1 MTNDVPGNPNNPNNF
16 PVIPGNTLEQTM
28 PVFGDLA
35 LFPSIKKIY
44 QKYFPN
50 LDLSSGDYKE
60 FNLER
65 DKLPPEQQQAFMTEL
80 LADPMVQGAM
90 SAPKSTVSVGP
101 DAQVSSIGGLAPDEI
116 PDEERTPENNYGCPV
131 GYVRDPVSD
140 ACVSVRGEDPA
151 SDPIPGDKYDPL
163 GQQPGPFEQED
174 IDAARDREDKIK
186 DMREG
191 NLNPYTLTDE
201 ELEFLTRGSGATRE
215 QLAEMFDY
223 EKPAEDP
230 VGDDDDAVDE
240 EGWTAQTIQDIRDG
254 ELNPYE
260 MTDEE
265 LSDVGLTR
273 AQAEAI
279 YGGELSEEEQDR
291 FREGLIGDYNSDETR
306 RRNIDGIVD
315 VFEGVFGEDQYDI
328 TKDPNVEAFPEGQ
341 NPAEIMEGRWRPI
354 MMIDPTSKSNP
365 PARYPEG
372 MGTKYQVKDKNG
384 NPLWRKEAS
393 DISPEID
400 QSKPGWNNV
409 QESPPWLKSIEEALG
424 IPPKW
429 VRDSDPDWMTN
440 RNPNFPPPLTDENGN
455 ILPGVTITYNVKEK
469 KWTAKVLIAVPG
481 LPKWVQG
488 KGFEVEI
495 GRDGEF
501 VLGEKLQDKFK
512 EIGEKIKNIPKEVA
526 DGIQKTIDGITA
538 QGNSVRDVDIDKDGN
553 VTGTILDSAGNVLD
567 KLFIP
572 ANALLEGGVDSP
584 GLLDFILKNRL
595 LAGALDFIGSDY
607 VDFLKV
613 KKKGDG
619 PDGSPP
625 ADTQPPDSSGG
636 GSPIQGTG
644 EKKEDEEKDPLDD
657 EESEADERPSDGERP
672 PEERPPDG
680 ERPTGERPPDGE
692 RPSDGERPPDG
703 ERPTTSEEE
712 PALREGTLD
721 ELERTSDGIVTST
734 DRPATGGDRPATGGD
749 RPATG
754 SDGVVRSGDNPVA
767 TSSQPLMNAFM
778 GLGVP
783 GGSLFGDTAKEGDDL
798 EYFFDIGGDTIFA
811 GKNFS
816 NAEKRG
822 IGALAKQSK
831 ELENLQRMVTPITG
845 VRLPDRSKA
854 ARGGMVKNT
863 FMDKLN
869 DIMRYR

>member
-1 MTNDVPGNPNNPNNF
+1 MTLV
-16 PVIPGNTLEQTM
+16 
-28 PVFGDLA
+28 
-35 LFPSIKKIY
+35 
-44 QKYFPN
+44 
-50 LDLSSGDYKE
+50 
-60 FNLER
+60 
-65 DKLPPEQQQAFMTEL
+65 
-80 LADPMVQGAM
+80 
-90 SAPKSTVSVGP
+90 
-101 DAQVSSIGGLAPDEI
+101 I
-116 PDEERTPENNYGCPV
+116 PDEDKDKFPEGYPDSPFARTTAFPDQGDSYRGASFPSSVGDIMWASALQKAAQEGKNIEDKEVQRGLFAETFPDAPKTGFDNYTASYPTSPSTQPPGSQFNLD
-131 GYVRDPVSD
+131 RDP
-140 ACVSVRGEDPA
+140 R
-151 SDPIPGDKYDPL
+151 PGPPPGLDPL
-163 GQQPGPFEQED
+163 EKPPVTDPSDKEQED
-174 IDAARDREDKIK
+174 ISDANTRQDMIR

-191 NLNPYTLTDE
+191 NLNPYTLTDAQ
-201 ELEFLTRGSGATRE
+201 LEFFTKGTGTTRE
-215 QLAEMFDY
+215 QLAEMFNYD
-223 EKPAEDP
+223 KPAEDP
-230 VGDDDDAVDE
+230 AETPVEDDDDAVDDE
-240 EGWTAQTIQDIRDG
+240 QATQDTIQDIRDG
-254 ELNPYE
+254 ELNPYA

-265 LSDVGLTR
+265 LADIGLTR
-273 AQAEAI
+273 AQAEDI
-279 YGGELSEEEQDR
+279 YGGELTEEEQDR

-306 RRNIDGIVD
+306 RRNIDGVVD

-341 NPAEIMEGRWRPI
+341 SPTEIKQGRWLPV
-354 MMIDPTSKSNP
+354 MEIDPRTGKP
-365 PARYPEG
+365 YPEG
-372 MGTKYQVKDKNG
+372 LGSEYQAKDKNG
-384 NPLWRKEAS
+384 NPLWRREAS
-393 DISPEID
+393 DISPAID
-400 QSKPGWNNV
+400 PTRPWEGAQD
-409 QESPPWLKSIEEALG
+409 SPPWLKSIEEALG

-429 VRDSDPDWMTN
+429 LRDSDPDWMIN

-501 VLGEKLQDKFK
+501 VLGEKLQEKFK

-538 QGNSVRDVDIDKDGN
+538 QGNSVEDVDIDKDGN

-572 ANALLEGGVDSP
+572 ANALLDGGVDSP

-595 LAGALDFIGSDY
+595 LAGALDFLGSDY

-613 KKKGDG
+613 KKKKDSA
-619 PDGSPP
+619 DGSPP
-625 ADTQPPDSSGG
+625 ADEQPPEKSES

-644 EKKEDEEKDPLDD
+644 EKEEDEEKDPLDD
-657 EESEADERPSDGERP
+657 EESKADEGP
-672 PEERPPDG
+672 P
-680 ERPTGERPPDGE
+680 
-692 RPSDGERPPDG
+692 DGERPPDG
-703 ERPTTSEEE
+703 EKPTDEGPTDGKPTTEE
-712 PALREGTLD
+712 PALAEGTLD
-721 ELERTSDGIVTST
+721 ELEKTSDGVVTST
-734 DRPATGGDRPATGGD
+734 DRPATGGDGVVTSTDRPATGGD
-749 RPATG
+749 NPAA
-754 SDGVVRSGDNPVA
+754 GDNPA

-778 GLGVP
+778 GLGAP
-783 GGSLFGDTAKEGDDL
+783 GGLLFGDTTKEGDDL

-811 GKNFS
+811 GKNYS

-845 VRLPDRSKA
+845 VPLLNRSKA

>member
-1 MTNDVPGNPNNPNNF
+1 MANDVPGNPNNPNNF

-50 LDLSSGDYKE
+50 LDMSSGDYKE

-101 DAQVSSIGGLAPDEI
+101 DAQALANQNPF
-116 PDEERTPENNYGCPV
+116 
-131 GYVRDPVSD
+131 DPSFG
-140 ACVSVRGEDPA
+140 SPA
-151 SDPIPGDKYDPL
+151 STSRAMDAPPGGPPPGLDPL
-163 GQQPGPFEQED
+163 EKPPVPPFPSDKEQED
-174 IDAARDREDKIK
+174 ISDANTRQDMIQ

-191 NLNPYTLTDE
+191 NLNPYTLTDAQ
-201 ELEFLTRGSGATRE
+201 LEFFTKGTGTTRE
-215 QLAEMFDY
+215 QLAEMFNTNNNTNY
-223 EKPAEDP
+223 NKPAEDP
-230 VGDDDDAVDE
+230 AADSVEDDDDAVDDE
-240 EGWTAQTIQDIRDG
+240 QATQDTIQDIRDG
-254 ELNPYE
+254 ELNPYA

-265 LSDVGLTR
+265 LADIGLTR
-273 AQAEAI
+273 AQAEDI
-279 YGGELSEEEQDR
+279 YGGELTEEEQDR

-306 RRNIDGIVD
+306 RRNVDGVVD
-315 VFEGVFGEDQYDI
+315 IFEGVFGEDQYDI

-341 NPAEIMEGRWRPI
+341 SPTEIKQGRWLPV
-354 MMIDPTSKSNP
+354 MEIDPRTGEP
-365 PARYPEG
+365 YPEG
-372 MGTKYQVKDKNG
+372 LGSQYQAKDKNG
-384 NPLWRKEAS
+384 NPLWRREAS
-393 DISPEID
+393 DISPAID
-400 QSKPGWNNV
+400 PTRPWEGAQD
-409 QESPPWLKSIEEALG
+409 SPPWLKSIEEALG

-429 VRDSDPDWMTN
+429 LRDSDPDWMIN

-501 VLGEKLQDKFK
+501 VLGEKLQEKFK

-538 QGNSVRDVDIDKDGN
+538 QGNSVEDVDIDKDGN

-572 ANALLEGGVDSP
+572 ANALLDGGVDSP

-595 LAGALDFIGSDY
+595 LAGALDFLGSDY

-613 KKKGDG
+613 KKKKDSA
-619 PDGSPP
+619 DGSPP
-625 ADTQPPDSSGG
+625 ADEQPPEKSEN
-636 GSPIQGTG
+636 GSPIGG
-644 EKKEDEEKDPLDD
+644 ADDPNEEKDPLDD
-657 EESEADERPSDGERP
+657 EESKANEGP
-672 PEERPPDG
+672 P
-680 ERPTGERPPDGE
+680 
-692 RPSDGERPPDG
+692 DGERPPDG
-703 ERPTTSEEE
+703 EKPTDEGPTDGKPTTEE
-712 PALREGTLD
+712 PALAEGTLD
-721 ELERTSDGIVTST
+721 ELEKTSDGVVTST
-734 DRPATGGDRPATGGD
+734 DRPATGGDGVVTSTDRPATGGD
-749 RPATG
+749 NPAA
-754 SDGVVRSGDNPVA
+754 GDNPA
-767 TSSQPLMNAFM
+767 TRSQPLMNAFM
-778 GLGVP
+778 GLGAP
-783 GGSLFGDTAKEGDDL
+783 GDSLFGDTTKEGEDL

-811 GKNFS
+811 GKNYS

-863 FMDKLN
+863 FINKLN